1 MPLTDETAIMITLM
15 WLLFIFGVFAGHSSS
30 YIGYDEKKKEWLKG
44 YKIGLRR
51 GKEEAEQKLVE
62 KLKKL

>member
-1 MPLTDETAIMITLM
+1 MTGETAIMITLM
-15 WLLFIFGVFAGHSSS
+15 WLMLFFGVLAGHSSN

-44 YKIGLRR
+44 YKMGLRR

>member
-1 MPLTDETAIMITLM
+1 MPLTGETAIMITLM
-15 WLLFIFGVFAGHSSS
+15 WLLFVLGVFAGHSTD

-44 YKIGLRR
+44 YKMGFRK